1 MINIKKTQTSQ
12 DIQDEEWNC
21 AKQIFDMWELNLD
34 DLDQFQKARVYTSI
48 TRATDDLTIFLIEE

>member
-1 MINIKKTQTSQ
+1 LSGIPGRIILTSI
-12 DIQDEEWNC
+12 DYVKGLEFFSVILPVPF
-21 AKQIFDMWELNLD
+21 KD